1 MKGIQALMSDYA
13 DGFNLHES
21 EVKANDSEKIDAL
34 EVIQISC
41 SCTFIYAYTCFWR
54 FLLLVVLCARYYM
67 VSFIC
72 IISLC

>member
-1 MKGIQALMSDYA
+1 MFDQFPLLLSLLQTNSLAQIMKGIQALMSDYA

-41 SCTFIYAYTCFWR
+41 SCTFIYAYTCF
-54 FLLLVVLCARYYM
+54 
-67 VSFIC
+67 
-72 IISLC
+72 